1 MAVRSLRRT
10 KYKFKWTKELTF
22 LLLGLLAIIIVT
34 IILSLPTKVERLI
47 AKWPGA
53 SLTKE
58 TNFSEIN
65 EERLSNLVN
74 NGDYVFVF
82 YASPSDTNAASKMSL
97 IQTYATKYDITNVY
111 WLDSTEVY
119 QASDETKNSRD
130 FKDDIANRE
139 EALKGVD
146 LDTTLSFWAFNDGSL
161 LKDYASDADADDTNS
176 FESLVNQ
183 VFGAYKESI

>member
-82 YASPSDTNAASKMSL
+82 YASPSDTNAANKMSL

-161 LKDYASDADADDTNS
+161 LKDYASDADDTNS